1 MESFL
6 NGFQPWPWIY
16 LLVYYII
23 LFKLF
28 LQRVIVSC
36 STSPLRSLYIKAFF
50 PSLSSPLVSL
60 CIQAFLVFF
69 CLHSLLF
76 VSKYKHFQFFFLL
89 YSLLFVSKYKNFQFF
104 FLYSLLFVL
113 SQYKHRVQFYPSS
126 FFSFTFWKCNFPFDP
141 SPFAW
146 LVGVIGKSAIIS

>member
-50 PSLSSPLVSL
+50 PSLFSPLVSL

-69 CLHSLLF
+69 FLYPLLF
-76 VSKYKHFQFFFLL
+76 VSKYRHL
-89 YSLLFVSKYKNFQFF
+89 QFF

-126 FFSFTFWKCNFPFDP
+126 FFLFTFWKCNFPFDP
-141 SPFAW
+141 TPFAW
-146 LVGVIGKSAIIS
+146 LVGVIGKSAMIC